1 VRPGIPDRWAA
12 ASAICQ
18 RVIGELYGD
27 ALDEQDSRW
36 LEEWYKHVSAACG
49 LDL

>member
-12 ASAICQ
+12 TSGICR
-18 RVIGELYGD
+18 RVDGDQYGD
-27 ALDEQDSRW
+27 ALDEQNPRW
-36 LEEWYKHVSAACG
+36 LEERYKHVSAACG